1 MMTILR
7 PVPNESNENRACVRR
22 DKVIESITKL
32 SLQIHVAYVLE
43 INC

>member
-7 PVPNESNENRACVRR
+7 PVPNESNENKASVRR
-22 DKVIESITKL
+22 DAVIESITKL
-32 SLQIHVAYVLE
+32 SLQIRVVYVLE